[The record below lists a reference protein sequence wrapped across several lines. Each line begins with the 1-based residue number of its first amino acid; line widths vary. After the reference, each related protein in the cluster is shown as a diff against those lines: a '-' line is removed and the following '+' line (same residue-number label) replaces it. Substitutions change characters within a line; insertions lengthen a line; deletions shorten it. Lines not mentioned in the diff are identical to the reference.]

1 MKCNQSLHCQYHQK
15 RGHNIEDCKTLW
27 NHLEQLARDGKLKEF
42 RYQPN
47 GQSSQ
52 ARLRSQRDTSLRPP
66 LGKIIVI
73 LAALGRTSSHPSRVM
88 FVARPPIEDSNPE
101 PKRAKMEVRPVLS
114 FSNED
119 KFGTI
124 QPHDDAFVVTLRIGR
139 YDVKRVLVDQGSGV
153 EIMYPDLY
161 KGLNLKREDL
171 TGYDSPLLDFDRKV
185 IVSNGQIRLPVQ
197 AGSKVVEVDFI
208 VVNAYSPYTAIVAR
222 S

>member
-27 NHLEQLARDGKLKEF
+27 NYLEQLARDGKLKQF

-88 FVARPPIEDSNPE
+88 FVARPPIKDSNPE
-101 PKRAKMEVRPVLS
+101 LKRAKMEV
-114 FSNED
+114 
-119 KFGTI
+119 
-124 QPHDDAFVVTLRIGR
+124 
-139 YDVKRVLVDQGSGV
+139 
-153 EIMYPDLY
+153 
-161 KGLNLKREDL
+161 
-171 TGYDSPLLDFDRKV
+171 
-185 IVSNGQIRLPVQ
+185 
-197 AGSKVVEVDFI
+197 
-208 VVNAYSPYTAIVAR
+208 
-222 S
+222 